1 MQWKKTSEGLVNFL
15 DEKMAGVKAERRK
28 MFGYPCYF
36 INNNMCT
43 GTFEEGLFLRLGNE
57 GREKAM
63 AEHKELSFFEPR
75 GRKMGE
81 YVVVPEG
88 LRDDAAQFDRLLEI
102 SIDYVSS
109 LPPKQKKKGKGR
121 TADG

>member
-1 MQWKKTSEGLVNFL
+1 MEWKKSSEELVRFL
-15 DEKMAGVKAERRK
+15 DDKMAGRKAERRK

-43 GTFEEGLFLRLGNE
+43 GTFEEGLFLRLGNG

-63 AEHKELSFFEPR
+63 AQNDELSFFEPR

-81 YVVVPEG
+81 YVVVPKEI
-88 LRDDAAQFDRLLEI
+88 RDDAVRFDRLLEL
-102 SIDYVSS
+102 SLEYVSK
-109 LPPKQKKKGKGR
+109 LPAKQKKKGKGR
-121 TADG
+121 KDDG